1 MSAIGSKVT
10 VKLTEFIEAIER
22 KTKMRKAP
30 NGSRSTGLRE
40 GAFIPAVGGFRVEMP
55 GGHHFVWA
63 LEGQLSEEITF
74 EPSNLVGVLKVL
86 KTYQGKE
93 TSLDLT
99 PSEKAFMIRCG
110 SSKLTISR
118 KN

>member
-1 MSAIGSKVT
+1 MSSIGSKVT

-74 EPSNLVGVLKVL
+74 EPSNLVGVFEPPPMKW
-86 KTYQGKE
+86 
-93 TSLDLT
+93 SA
-99 PSEKAFMIRCG
+99 PMIRKAEDHRWRLRDP
-110 SSKLTISR
+110 SPKRLS
-118 KN
+118 

>member
-1 MSAIGSKVT
+1 MVRVALVCAKERSSLRSADFELKC
-10 VKLTEFIEAIER
+10 L
-22 KTKMRKAP
+22 
-30 NGSRSTGLRE
+30 
-40 GAFIPAVGGFRVEMP
+40 

-118 KN
+118 KI